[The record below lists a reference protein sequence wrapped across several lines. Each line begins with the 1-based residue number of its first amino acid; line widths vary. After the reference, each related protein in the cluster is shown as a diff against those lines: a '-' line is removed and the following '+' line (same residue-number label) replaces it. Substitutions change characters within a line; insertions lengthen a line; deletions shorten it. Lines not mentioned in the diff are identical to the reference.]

1 MSKPENRFLRSR
13 SPLIVGFLT
22 IALLLGG
29 FGGWGVMAQIAGA
42 VVAPGRIVVDRN
54 RQVVQHPDGGV
65 VEEILVE
72 EGDRVAEGDVLARLD
87 LSLLQSELTIVEGQL
102 REMAARRGR
111 MEAERDDLETITFDA
126 DLLEAAESQPSVAAI
141 VDGQTRL
148 FEARRDSLA
157 RAVEQLRNQRLQL
170 DNQVDGIDAQMVA
183 LERQQELIGDE
194 TSNQEI
200 LLERGLT
207 QASRL
212 LNLQREEA
220 RLAGALGDLVSQRA
234 QAMERIAEL
243 EIEELRLFTQR
254 REESITRLRDL
265 EATEMEF
272 AERQRALAKQLDR
285 LEIRAPVS
293 GVVYDLQVF
302 GRRSVIQP
310 AQTVLYLVPQDRPL
324 IIESRVDPINVD
336 EVYVGQE
343 VVLRFSAFDMRS
355 TPDLFGSV
363 TQVSPDAFVDDQNG
377 TSFYRVEI
385 QLPEEELTKLPEG
398 RTLVPG
404 MPVDAFIRTE
414 DRSPLAY
421 LLSPLAGYFQKAFR
435 DS

>member
-1 MSKPENRFLRSR
+1 MRAR
-13 SPLIVGFLT
+13 SPLFVGFLT

-29 FGGWGVMAQIAGA
+29 VGGWGVMAQIAGA

-65 VEEILVE
+65 VEEILVK
-72 EGDRVAEGDVLARLD
+72 EGDRVEEGDVLARLD

-102 REMAARRGR
+102 NEMAARRGR
-111 MEAERDDLETITFDA
+111 MEAERDDADAITFDEA
-126 DLLEAAESQPSVAAI
+126 LLEAAARSPEVEAI
-141 VDGQTRL
+141 VNGQLRL
-148 FEARRDSLA
+148 FEARVESLEK
-157 RAVEQLRNQRLQL
+157 AVEQLRNQRLQL
-170 DNQVDGIDAQMVA
+170 DNQVQGIDAQMTA

-194 TSNQEI
+194 TANQET

-220 RLAGALGDLVSQRA
+220 RLAGALGDLISQRA

-265 EATEMEF
+265 QATEMEF
-272 AERQRALAKQLDR
+272 AERQRSLSKQLER

-310 AQTVLYLVPQDRPL
+310 AQPVLYLVPQDRPL

-355 TPDLFGSV
+355 TPDLFGAV
-363 TQVSPDAFVDDQNG
+363 TQVSPDAFVDEQTG
-377 TSFYRVEI
+377 ASFYRVEI
-385 QLPEEELTKLPEG
+385 EMPEEEMLKLPEG

-421 LLSPLAGYFQKAFR
+421 LLSPLAAYFEKAFR